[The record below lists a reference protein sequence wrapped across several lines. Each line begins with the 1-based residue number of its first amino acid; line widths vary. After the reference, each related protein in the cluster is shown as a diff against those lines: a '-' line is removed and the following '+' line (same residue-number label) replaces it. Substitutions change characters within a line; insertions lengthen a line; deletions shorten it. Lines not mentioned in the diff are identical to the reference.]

1 MYIYMYATF
10 VVVDFVAVLLLAVAI
25 LQLRCAVEPLLCMYV
40 RRSSLFSTSLPCNVL
55 LAVATTIVVVVEFK
69 RKAVAISIC
78 VSISLS
84 CLLFFFPVRCS
95 RSRAVAMSLIFV
107 NAEIPIR
114 ISAPRVQRLYSD
126 KCCYLFLSFVR

>member
-78 VSISLS
+78 VSISLP
-84 CLLFFFPVRCS
+84 CLLFFPVRCS

-114 ISAPRVQRLYSD
+114 ISATRVQRLYSD